1 MAISND
7 KLVTL
12 AQLQIQ
18 ATRIKD
24 ELDNYT
30 PTVELGSLANKNE
43 ISEKDLS
50 EELRQTL
57 NSINNKDDVLPKV
70 ADDDNGR
77 VLIVENGKWV
87 CNDLPIYDGEY
98 TVTPL
103 ADGEQTLLTKG
114 KYNTRDITVKKI
126 PYYEVSNDEGGTTIN
141 IG

>member
-12 AQLQIQ
+12 SQLRTQ
-18 ATRIKD
+18 AERIKT

-30 PTVELGSLANKNE
+30 PTNKLGALAKKNE
-43 ISEKDLS
+43 ISKNELS
-50 EELRQTL
+50 EELKRL
-57 NSINNKDDVLPKV
+57 IEDKKDKDDVLPKV
-70 ADDDNGR
+70 TEADNGR
-77 VLIVENGKWV
+77 VLIVENGEWI
-87 CNDLPIYDGEY
+87 CGDLPAYDGEY

-114 KYNTRDITVKKI
+114 KYNARDITVEKI

>member
-12 AQLQIQ
+12 SQLRTQ
-18 ATRIKD
+18 AERIKT
-24 ELDNYT
+24 ELDNFT
-30 PTVELGSLANKNE
+30 PTNKLGSLAKKNE

-50 EELRQTL
+50 EELRETL
-57 NSINNKDDVLPKV
+57 NSINNKDVVLPKV
-70 ADDDNGR
+70 TEEDNGR
-77 VLIVENGKWV
+77 ILIVEDGKWE
-87 CNDLPIYDGEY
+87 CNDLPIYDGGY

-114 KYNTRDITVKKI
+114 KYNTRDITVEKI